1 MADFEVAIEL
11 IKHSEGGYWKG
22 FSDKFV
28 DKGGET
34 YQGIA
39 RNFHPKWNGWAFI
52 DNQKKVAPIEWQT
65 KFTELDGDVEE
76 FYLVSFWNPLLLSE
90 VKDQAVADSIMDM
103 AVNLGAGTVVG
114 KVQMMLN
121 KRWNQALK
129 VDAVMGP
136 KTIEVINSLPAN
148 QLNISLFKMRVR
160 HHIKNANPEI
170 LVPLI
175 ERCMTYLV
183 G

>member
-1 MADFEVAIEL
+1 MEPA
-11 IKHSEGGYWKG
+11 
-22 FSDKFV
+22 
-28 DKGGET
+28 
-34 YQGIA
+34 
-39 RNFHPKWNGWAFI
+39 
-52 DNQKKVAPIEWQT
+52 
-65 KFTELDGDVEE
+65 VEE
-76 FYLVSFWNPLLLSE
+76 FYLTVFWNPLSLSE

-103 AVNLGAGTVVG
+103 AVNLGAGTAVG

-129 VDAVMGP
+129 VDAVIGP
-136 KTIEVINSLPAN
+136 KTIEVINSLPAT